1 MLSRVSSCLLDCS
14 WYGGVSYLSDT
25 LRSFNDMHNRKRRNC
40 ESRRT
45 AAMQMDDL
53 KQQLQR
59 EATRRASAEQQ
70 AAKLKQEVE
79 RLQAENMQSAVS
91 ALAAL
96 QHTDQKSRSLQ
107 AEVGKVKG
115 SLQAEITELARRK
128 GAEVAALQQ
137 QMATLRVGGLIAHL
151 I

>member
-1 MLSRVSSCLLDCS
+1 
-14 WYGGVSYLSDT
+14 
-25 LRSFNDMHNRKRRNC
+25 MHNRRGRNC

-59 EATRRASAEQQ
+59 EAAKRVAAEQQ
-70 AAKLKQEVE
+70 VAELTQQVK

-96 QHTDQKSRSLQ
+96 QHMDQKSRSQQ
-107 AEVGKVKG
+107 AEVSKINR
-115 SLQAEITELARRK
+115 SLQAETAELVRRK
-128 GAEVAALQQ
+128 GLEFTALQEQ
-137 QMATLRVGGLIAHL
+137 ANALQVGGLSACMPERASKSPTRPLLSKAVWADAHL
-151 I
+151 GPL